1 MPSGF
6 GVRHFGHA
14 SVFLRSWLPG
24 ILAALRQ
31 RRPPLSAPQA
41 GDLACAWPGPS
52 RGTAMPGKHRPELR
66 AVPALPRGDHDR
78 QRLLALF
85 AAQVDLGRQ
94 AAAGAAQPVIGWLGP
109 HAAGRLGM
117 QIPFLRAPAA
127 CWCAR
132 ATVESTLT
140 SQVISPAAS
149 GGPAAAFHAGAA
161 VLLAARLSRPRDGC
175 QRSGRMGRS
184 RA

>member
-1 MPSGF
+1 VPSGF

-14 SVFLRSWLPG
+14 SAFLRSWLPG

-41 GDLACAWPGPS
+41 EDLACAWPGPS
-52 RGTAMPGKHRPELR
+52 RGTAMPGKHGPNCGLS
-66 AVPALPRGDHDR
+66 PALPRGDHDR

-117 QIPFLRAPAA
+117 QIFLRAPAA